1 MDTCHVCSSEALG
14 AHPCRTKVCQVVGCE
29 FRLFDDDNHELNL
42 FHQKMHG
49 KVSYFQKKL
58 MMMDDLLNA
67 VYQSQP
73 EENKRYEQ
81 LLEDCDTFES
91 LCLDFEDEVLTL
103 KNDHVFIESMVEILE
118 EDAERLNSDLRLYY

>member
-1 MDTCHVCSSEALG
+1 
-14 AHPCRTKVCQVVGCE
+14 
-29 FRLFDDDNHELNL
+29 
-42 FHQKMHG
+42 
-49 KVSYFQKKL
+49 
-58 MMMDDLLNA
+58 MDDLLNA